1 MEIRR
6 SLFAPCGP
14 DRLFAWVEDLAV
26 YPQWMRLVHHVEP
39 ATDVDGLPAWQV
51 ELRAQV
57 GPFARSK
64 VLRMVRTEHDEP
76 HRVTFE
82 RSEVDGRQHSPWTL
96 SATIESEPESDPDA
110 SILTMQLRYG
120 GSLWSGAVLQRV
132 LDDAV
137 RRGSE
142 RLLGLV
148 SDEPTR

>member
-1 MEIRR
+1 MEIHR
-6 SLFAPCGP
+6 SLTTPCGP

-26 YPQWMRLVHHVEP
+26 YPQWMRLVHQADPVVDP
-39 ATDVDGLPAWQV
+39 DGLSAWRI

-64 VLRMVRTEHDEP
+64 VLRMVRTEHEEP
-76 HRVTFE
+76 GRVTFE
-82 RSEVDGRQHSPWTL
+82 RREVDGRQHSSWTL
-96 SATIESEPESDPDA
+96 RATVGPSDEAD
-110 SILTMQLRYG
+110 SSTLTMELSYG

-142 RLLGLV
+142 ELLELV
-148 SDEPTR
+148 SGEPTH

>member
-1 MEIRR
+1 MDISR
-6 SLFAPCGP
+6 SLTAPCEP
-14 DRLFAWVEDLAV
+14 VELFGWVEDLTR
-26 YPQWMRLVHHVEP
+26 YPQWMRLIHDVQPAVDLDGVE
-39 ATDVDGLPAWQV
+39 AWQV

-82 RSEVDGRQHSPWTL
+82 RREVDGRQHSSWTL
-96 SATIESEPESDPDA
+96 RATVAPVVDGST
-110 SILTMQLRYG
+110 LTMELRYG

-142 RLLGLV
+142 ELLELV